1 MKDTNKSMAQGPKG
15 IAPLALAVALC
26 LAGVQV
32 FAESG
37 VSVTVTPGAN
47 WKEKVVMGI
56 VPMTKT
62 PQYAAWIETA
72 DGKYVETVMVTAR
85 AARGTWRASPK
96 GGRPESLPVW
106 FHAAAQSGASPTGVS
121 GTASGV
127 SAIDA
132 ATSATPDADAV
143 VSGSGSAGSLVPG
156 TEYAIRFEVNHSFD
170 YNEAW
175 PKSAKEGKPG
185 YSGVNGQPSL
195 VYEGRFV
202 AGRDATVELKLI
214 GHGAVDGKDG
224 AVSQDL
230 AFITSARSIVASV
243 VATVKGE

>member
-1 MKDTNKSMAQGPKG
+1 MKDRCEPMARGMKG
-15 IAPLALAVALC
+15 VAPLALCLALC
-26 LAGVQV
+26 LAGTQV

-56 VPMTKT
+56 IPMTKA

-72 DGKYVETVMVTAR
+72 DGKYVETVMVTSR
-85 AARGTWRASPK
+85 ASRGTWRASPK
-96 GGRPESLPVW
+96 GGRPEALPVW
-106 FHAAAQSGASPTGVS
+106 FHAAASAGASPTGS
-121 GTASGV
+121 AASA

-132 ATSATPDADAV
+132 ATSATPDADSSV
-143 VSGSGSAGSLVPG
+143 SGSAGSLVPG
-156 TEYAIRFEVNHSFD
+156 AEYAIRFEVNHSFD

-175 PKSAKEGKPG
+175 PKSAKEGSQG

-202 AGRDATVELKLI
+202 AGRDATVELSLV

-230 AFITSARSIVASV
+230 AFITSARTIVASV